1 MVSKILSIIDSC
13 KTAEQIQTC
22 NAWLQIIEISH
33 DDKLACL
40 GSMQLKL
47 KQLADTGWAKI
58 TNENRFPADDEQRD

>member
-1 MVSKILSIIDSC
+1 MVAKILSIIDSC

-47 KQLADTGWAKI
+47 KQLNKLGWS
-58 TNENRFPADDEQRD
+58 NLSVNRFPADDEQRD

>member
-47 KQLADTGWAKI
+47 KQLNKLGWS
-58 TNENRFPADDEQRD
+58 NLSLNRFPVDDEQRD